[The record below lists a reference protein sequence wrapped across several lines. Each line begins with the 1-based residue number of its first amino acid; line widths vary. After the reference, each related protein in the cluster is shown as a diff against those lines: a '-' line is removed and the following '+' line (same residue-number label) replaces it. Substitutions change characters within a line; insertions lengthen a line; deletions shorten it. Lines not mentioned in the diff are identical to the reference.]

1 MKLAIVSIFIL
12 FISSAVTAE
21 NINISIDDTISDSL
35 SQDSI
40 LVMDTSVFNPG
51 NIFIDYTKADD
62 PRNFE
67 QSLIQNPTKALL
79 KSMIVP
85 GWGQYGN
92 KRKFKSL
99 LFFGLD
105 VWFIS
110 SAINYGNQTA
120 DLSDQYDAADI
131 NDISLRN
138 NLYSKFLSKK
148 DQRNKYTWLTVI
160 VTFISMFDAF
170 TDAHL
175 SGFPTSDKLEN
186 LSFNYDLNDENILK
200 ISINYQF

>member
-1 MKLAIVSIFIL
+1 MKLAIVSMFIL
-12 FISSAVTAE
+12 FISAVVTAE
-21 NINISIDDTISDSL
+21 NINDSINKTISDSL
-35 SQDSI
+35 SLDSI
-40 LVMDTSVFNPG
+40 LVMDTSIFLPG
-51 NIFIDYTKADD
+51 NIFSDYTKADD

-67 QSLIQNPTKALL
+67 KSLIQNPTKALI

-92 KRKFKSL
+92 KRKFKTL

-110 SAINYGNQTA
+110 SAINYGNQT
-120 DLSDQYDAADI
+120 SDFSNQYDDADI
-131 NDISLRN
+131 NDITLRN
-138 NLYSKFLSKK
+138 NLYSKFLNRK
-148 DQRNKYTWLTVI
+148 DQRNKFTWLAVI

-175 SGFPTSDKLEN
+175 SGFPKKEIQEN
-186 LSFNYDLNDENILK
+186 LSFDYESNKKDIFK
-200 ISINYQF
+200 ISISYQF